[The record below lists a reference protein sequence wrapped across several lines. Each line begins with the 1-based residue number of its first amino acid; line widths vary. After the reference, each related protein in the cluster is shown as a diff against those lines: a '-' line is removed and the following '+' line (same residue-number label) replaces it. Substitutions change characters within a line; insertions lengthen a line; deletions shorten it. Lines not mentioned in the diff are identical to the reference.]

1 MKKKMNRM
9 FVVISL
15 VAIILT
21 TGLITVVYYNL
32 FRGQVL
38 ADLKDYLVVVQEA
51 AEAGDG
57 LEALGARLVERE
69 IRVTL
74 IEPSGEVIFDNEVNK
89 DALENHLSR
98 PEIRNPFQKYLLLC
112 GKITGW
118 QNFKGCQRS
127 GQHCEHFQQCFP
139 HHCLDTGSADSV
151 KSGNGTFPD
160 KKASGSH

>member
-38 ADLKDYLVVVQEA
+38 ADLKDYLVVMQEA

-98 PEIRNPFQKYLLLC
+98 PEIKEALDSGEGESVRKSETLSRNTFYYAVKLQDGRILRVAK
-112 GKITGW
+112 
-118 QNFKGCQRS
+118 
-127 GQHCEHFQQCFP
+127 EA
-139 HHCLDTGSADSV
+139 GSIVSIFSSV
-151 KSGNGTFPD
+151 FLNY
-160 KKASGSH
+160 

>member
-38 ADLKDYLVVVQEA
+38 ADLKDYLVVMQEA

-98 PEIRNPFQKYLLLC
+98 PEIKEALDSGEGESVRKSETLSRNTFYTSLICIL
-112 GKITGW
+112 
-118 QNFKGCQRS
+118 
-127 GQHCEHFQQCFP
+127 P
-139 HHCLDTGSADSV
+139 HGYFSTSIVAM
-151 KSGNGTFPD
+151 
-160 KKASGSH
+160 ARA

>member
-38 ADLKDYLVVVQEA
+38 ADLKDYLVVMQEA

-98 PEIRNPFQKYLLLC
+98 PEIKEALDSGEGESVRKSETLSRNTFYY
-112 GKITGW
+112 
-118 QNFKGCQRS
+118 
-127 GQHCEHFQQCFP
+127 
-139 HHCLDTGSADSV
+139 AV
-151 KSGNGTFPD
+151 KLQDGRI
-160 KKASGSH
+160 

>member
-1 MKKKMNRM
+1 MKKKMNQM

-38 ADLKDYLVVVQEA
+38 ADLKDYLVVMQEV

-89 DALENHLSR
+89 ESVEDWC
-98 PEIRNPFQKYLLLC
+98 IR
-112 GKITGW
+112 
-118 QNFKGCQRS
+118 
-127 GQHCEHFQQCFP
+127 
-139 HHCLDTGSADSV
+139 
-151 KSGNGTFPD
+151 D
-160 KKASGSH
+160 KRHIL